1 MDRKEP
7 QLPFLYK
14 ILFFLNQYQ
23 LLFYMIS
30 LTVIIIAK
38 KFVFPANTLLW
49 SIILYSML
57 AVMVAVFT
65 TNVIITYLKA
75 RAERILSGKPV
86 EKLPRSIRIAF
97 TLALIGIA
105 TGVYVIFNYDKILG
119 FIILFGSYLY
129 MRSAFKSYEAL
140 KEGAY
145 YDYEKKPRRRRVRKD
160 THGKSEGSRRSDK
173 RAEEGS
179 SEGGETKDMD

>member
-1 MDRKEP
+1 MGGKEP

-30 LTVIIIAK
+30 LTIIIVAK
-38 KFVFPANTLLW
+38 KFVLPVNTLLW
-49 SIILYSML
+49 NIVLYSML
-57 AVMVAVFT
+57 ALMATVFT
-65 TNVIITYLKA
+65 TNIIITYLKA

-105 TGVYVIFNYDKILG
+105 VGVYVIFNIDKILG

-140 KEGAY
+140 KEGMY
-145 YDYEKKPRRRRVRKD
+145 YGYEKKPRRRRVRKD
-160 THGKSEGSRRSDK
+160 THGESKGSRRSDK
-173 RAEEGS
+173 RTEEGS
-179 SEGGETKDMD
+179 SERGEAKDMD